1 MKWLLF
7 QCSGRASNE
16 HGHAEKTRSSSSC
29 HIEQGIEIGKSPCLV
44 SYALMILFFT
54 DSPRDNKDKWAS
66 FFCSSLM
73 FLMLDI
79 TDSQAEQWVN
89 NMSKGIEDAATEVQL
104 EGRPSG

>member
-1 MKWLLF
+1 
-7 QCSGRASNE
+7 
-16 HGHAEKTRSSSSC
+16 
-29 HIEQGIEIGKSPCLV
+29 
-44 SYALMILFFT
+44 MILFFT
-54 DSPRDNKDKWAS
+54 SPCDNKDKWAS

-89 NMSKGIEDAATEVQL
+89 NMSKGIEDAATEVEL